1 MTPLITWDWPDT
13 PITIGVIAL
22 GAVVAQW
29 IAGLLL
35 GRLTRLII
43 NTADKRIALLPGR
56 AARTLASASEP
67 AKDRHAQRTRTM
79 GRLLR
84 SVTMVFVT
92 VIAILSIMQVLG
104 LPLSPLLA
112 SAGVGGVA
120 LGFGA
125 QSLVKDY
132 LSGIF
137 MILEDQYGVGD
148 QIDVGDVTGT
158 VEDVTLR
165 VTRIR
170 DAAGMV
176 WYIRNGEIVRVGNVS
191 KGFST
196 AVIDV
201 PVAYDSDVVKA
212 TRTLEAVAKELDG
225 DEKWSTRL
233 LEPPQVLGVESISA
247 GSIVLRM
254 SIKCP
259 PNEQWGVAR
268 ELRERAQIA
277 LIAAGIKGP
286 VTPLPVVP
294 HA

>member
-148 QIDVGDVTGT
+148 QINVGDVTGT

-201 PVAYDSDVVKA
+201 LSDLFGPAPVLFRSFESDTRHQGDRIWQQYTAMSSSVMQFASRSPVA
-212 TRTLEAVAKELDG
+212 
-225 DEKWSTRL
+225 
-233 LEPPQVLGVESISA
+233 
-247 GSIVLRM
+247 
-254 SIKCP
+254 
-259 PNEQWGVAR
+259 
-268 ELRERAQIA
+268 
-277 LIAAGIKGP
+277 
-286 VTPLPVVP
+286 
-294 HA
+294 